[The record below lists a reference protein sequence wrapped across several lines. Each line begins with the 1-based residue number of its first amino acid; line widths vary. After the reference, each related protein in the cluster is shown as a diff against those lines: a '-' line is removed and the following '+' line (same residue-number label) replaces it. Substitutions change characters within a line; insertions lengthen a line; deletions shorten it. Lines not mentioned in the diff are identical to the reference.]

1 MEKRPVDVVVLSDVH
16 LGTYGC
22 RAKELVNYLKS
33 ITTNILIL
41 NGDII
46 DGWQFSKRY
55 FPAAHMM
62 VLKEILQFVTNGTR
76 VFYITGNHDEMMRRY
91 ADIQIGNFTL
101 TDKLVLEI
109 DNKMTWIFHGD
120 VFDNTTK
127 GGAKVLA
134 KLGSS
139 GYSLLIR
146 FNRFINFILKFLGRE
161 RVSISKRV
169 MAGVNKAVSKI
180 NDFELIA
187 AELAIE
193 KKYDYVI
200 CGHIHQPQKKV
211 VETKDGKVTYLNSGD
226 WVEHLTALEY
236 QQNEW
241 TIFEYDEKDFPLTQ
255 TIEMKPSL
263 NVMTD
268 EINFYINSLAAI

>member
-1 MEKRPVDVVVLSDVH
+1 MDKRPLDVVVLSDVH
-16 LGTYGC
+16 LGSYGC

-33 ITTNILIL
+33 ISPNILIL

-55 FPAAHMM
+55 FPVSHIQ
-62 VLKEILQFVTNGTR
+62 VIKEVMQMITKGTR
-76 VFYITGNHDEMMRRY
+76 VFYITGNHDEMMRKY
-91 ADIQIGNFTL
+91 SDIHLGNFTL

-127 GGAKVLA
+127 NSAKILA
-134 KLGSS
+134 KLGSK
-139 GYSLLIR
+139 GYNLLIR
-146 FNRFINFILKFLGRE
+146 FNRFVNFILKLLGQE

-180 NDFELIA
+180 NDFEMIA

-200 CGHIHQPQKKV
+200 CGHIHKPQKRI
-211 VETKDGKVTYLNSGD
+211 VENKEGKVTYLNSGD
-226 WVEHLTALEY
+226 WVEHCTALEY

-241 TIFEYDEKDFPLTQ
+241 SIFEYDEKKFPV
-255 TIEMKPSL
+255 EN
-263 NVMTD
+263 NVEEQPKLSVVTD
-268 EINFYINSLAAI
+268 EVSFYINSLAVV